1 MTQTS
6 IISKLHQSNSGTRVI
21 LVRHGRST
29 YNEQGRYQG
38 SSDDSVLTEQGLR
51 SAYQT
56 GLTLKGVKI
65 DAIYTSPL
73 QRTQQT
79 AHQIL
84 KVIGIGTDS
93 LIPLHIN
100 NKLKEISMSHWEG
113 LPFSYVREQFADEYR
128 LWKERPHQFA
138 IASPR
143 FKYPAVRGNLAVAAP
158 ASEQYFPVLELYDRV
173 KQFWQ
178 EVLPR
183 HAGQTILIV
192 SHGGTIRA
200 LIGTAIGIKPNRFHS
215 LQQSN
220 CGINL
225 LNFPLSHTQ
234 PAQLELL
241 NCTTHLR
248 EVLPKLKEG
257 KKGLRLL
264 LVPDGTSNHQTEK
277 LAQSLSLESID
288 FSISSESPNC
298 IETAS
303 QIVQYHPA
311 TVALQVSRADFPLA
325 WYQAIYARSGGGNKN
340 HNSEGLI
347 TGLVVAQKD
356 TLKNFLAQL
365 LNSTTVDSQNISLDS
380 PSISV
385 IHYPSADHPPIL
397 QALNIEGRASTQS
410 DRC

>member
-6 IISKLHQSNSGTRVI
+6 ILSKLPLSNLGTRVI

-38 SSDDSVLTEQGLR
+38 SSDDSVLTEKGLR
-51 SAYQT
+51 STYQT
-56 GLTLKGVKI
+56 GLALKEFNL

-79 AHQIL
+79 SHQIS
-84 KVIGIGTDS
+84 KAISTGTDS

-138 IASPR
+138 IATPR
-143 FKYPAVRGNLAVAAP
+143 SKYSAVQGNLAVAAP
-158 ASEQYFPVLELYDRV
+158 ATEQYFPVLDLYERAT
-173 KQFWQ
+173 QFWQ

-200 LIGTAIGIKPNRFHS
+200 LISTAIGLKPDRFHS

-220 CGINL
+220 CGINV
-225 LNFPLSHTQ
+225 LNFPQSHTQ

-241 NCTTHLR
+241 NCTTHLG

-257 KKGLRLL
+257 KKGLRLIL
-264 LVPDGTSNHQTEK
+264 IPDGAGEQQVEK
-277 LAQSLSLESID
+277 LAESLQDESIN
-288 FSISSESPNC
+288 FSISSEFSNC
-298 IETAS
+298 IETAR
-303 QIVQYHPA
+303 QILQYHPA
-311 TVALQVSRADFPLA
+311 TVDLQVSRADFPLA
-325 WYQAIYARSGGGNKN
+325 WYQTIYARSGDGNKN
-340 HNSEGLI
+340 HNSEQLI
-347 TGLVVAQKD
+347 TGLVVAEKD
-356 TLKNFLAQL
+356 MLKNFLAQL
-365 LNSTTVDSQNISLDS
+365 LTSTTIDNQNISLDS
-380 PSISV
+380 QSISV
-385 IHYPSADHPPIL
+385 VHYPCADHPLIV
-397 QALNIEGRASTQS
+397 QALNI
-410 DRC
+410 